1 MKKIGYIFLFFQL
14 LSWSTIAQSFD
25 QYVIEGRRSEKNLDE
40 ENSLKYYFLAYQIR
54 PTEIEPLY
62 KVCELNSRIGNR
74 CKQSESKEKYYQNAL
89 DFSKKLVQL
98 HPNNDLSHVA
108 MAMSLGRIALT
119 KSGKEKIV
127 TVKDIKKHA
136 DMALKLN
143 PNNFKAWHI
152 LGKWHYEVSDLNF
165 IESAAVKLFFGGLPE
180 SSFSL
185 AINAYEKAKKI
196 APEFCLN
203 YLELAKAYYKNDQKS
218 LAISQLKKVIQ
229 LPSSTAD
236 DIIIKKEA
244 GTLIKSWQ

>member
-1 MKKIGYIFLFFQL
+1 
-14 LSWSTIAQSFD
+14 
-25 QYVIEGRRSEKNLDE
+25 
-40 ENSLKYYFLAYQIR
+40 
-54 PTEIEPLY
+54 
-62 KVCELNSRIGNR
+62 
-74 CKQSESKEKYYQNAL
+74 
-89 DFSKKLVQL
+89 
-98 HPNNDLSHVA
+98 

-136 DMALKLN
+136 DQALKIN

-180 SSFSL
+180 SSFSM

-196 APEFCLN
+196 APEFCLK

-244 GTLIKSWQ
+244 GTLIKNWQ